1 VHLLYGVDIS
11 INAGKYV
18 FYYLGNFM
26 YFAPLNYMIKCKKF
40 STSQI
45 VKIGEIYA

>member
-1 VHLLYGVDIS
+1 
-11 INAGKYV
+11 
-18 FYYLGNFM
+18 M

-45 VKIGEIYA
+45 VKIGEIYAE